1 MKTKVST
8 HTSLPGSSTSSRPT
22 HQPFFQKSESNSG
35 NEVFSHWGFQ
45 TRLTVGQS
53 GDKYER
59 EADSMAD
66 RVVSRRPS
74 EDDEHK
80 GLIGQISPV
89 IQRQG
94 EEEKEEV
101 QAQVEEAEETV
112 QAQEEE
118 EDIQAQAEEQ
128 EETVQAQEE
137 KEAQAQAEEEETVQ
151 AQEEEEEEVQMQAEE
166 QEETVQSQEE
176 EEVQAQT
183 EEEETVQ
190 EQEEEEVQT
199 QSMESKTLQRRESR
213 ELSGLALSGVESS
226 LRAQKGQGSPL
237 AGHIQSKMEDSFN
250 ADFSGIRIHT
260 DDPSVKLTKQFRA
273 QAFTHGKD
281 VYFNKGKFSPNTRQ
295 GEHLLAHE
303 LTHTVQQGAVTS
315 KEMQPD
321 SNPSVLLMKEE
332 DGETIK
338 VRPEL
343 LQAIKVAR
351 QKIGKVNAKITN
363 ADNTRLGW
371 EHLYEFFNTAFGG
384 QDVIHKDV
392 IKFIST
398 KYPMP
403 SWCGIFVWWSLK
415 KSGIPIPDWKL
426 GVSIL
431 GKVLARQP
439 GELPR
444 KGDIAYKG
452 PSFNDH
458 FALVTGIESPS
469 TAEGKNFKSIQVAT
483 VNGNTSGDDNLGG
496 QIEEKWEPIG
506 KWLAF
511 FDPVAKLDLPPVPLV
526 ETSVEPDEGPVGEEG
541 EAQAK
546 VPDPADEHVP
556 TEVAYLEEG
565 IVTEPDL
572 LPVGESD
579 VAVEL
584 PDQVVPQEEET
595 AQVEALNL
603 EGSSDQAMVGFL
615 EASPSQMAVTQ
626 PVLGTNLDG
635 KIQQEKQD
643 EVDNAPVLVVRTS
656 GTVEE
661 GLTPPDQIPVP
672 GDAQINDGSTG
683 PNPGDLEAGAHENF
697 GATPSNKENE
707 KLLDK
712 QQDGGFLS
720 WFKNNVSSFLRNI
733 RTKDST
739 LNTKAGARPNVQLEG
754 DAAPE
759 RMDNQR
765 VEAKTQL
772 VGQRDASTERL
783 KNHPGQTNIQPKEIH
798 EEKTVQLSPEVP
810 VKIEAAE
817 DSGVADYANA
827 PLPLDVRNKADEL
840 LKPGLDTNLSDAKSQ
855 TQEASQK
862 RDQDK
867 STEVSNAESGAK
879 QINESADKDQ
889 REIVI
894 TNRQDVARQQKEG
907 IADAYGQVNEFT
919 TEADKKHT
927 AERKEIGDKVK
938 DSESKAKKELEKGEA
953 DAEKKKQEEEKKAA
967 AKKKE
972 LDREQKKGS
981 WWDRVASA
989 IKSAVKAITK
999 AIDVIFTAL
1008 RDAVKFIIETAKNA
1022 AIGLIN
1028 AARNWVVDKLNK
1040 FRDWAKDKV
1049 NKYLKD
1055 RFPAL
1060 AERINN
1066 GIDSVV
1072 DNAIENV
1079 NAVAD
1084 AAIAGIEKLANALAA
1099 ALDKILQVFQTA
1111 LKAAVGI
1118 AGAVLTG
1125 DFAEALRIAIQAAC
1139 DIAGIDSKPIFDF
1152 IDRAASQIMSIL
1164 KAPKKFFNN
1173 LMTAVGAGVRNFKK
1187 NIKDHLINGLLG
1199 WLTGALSNVPLTM
1212 PKTLDF
1218 KGVLSLVL
1226 QILGLTKEN
1235 IKARIIKKYPK
1246 AAKIFGAIEKGMA
1259 IAFKVL
1265 QKGPMAIWEEI
1276 KAKLTNLRKTVLD
1289 GIKSFVITTVAKEAM
1304 TWVLGMLNPAGAL
1317 VKIIGLI
1324 YRLVM
1329 FLVERFEQIKT
1340 FIMSVYDSVTAIASG
1355 ALGKATAA
1363 VEDALSR
1370 SLPVVISLLA
1380 RLAGLGG
1387 IGKSVQEIIGKIRKP
1402 IDKFIDALIEKIV
1415 NFAKKLLG
1423 KGKAAAGKVK
1433 EKLAMWWKAR
1443 KKFTAESGEAHSLYF
1458 GGSGKS
1464 ATLMIASKPR
1474 SYTVFINNIT
1484 TTGKKKKFIDAK
1496 NDALKI
1502 AKDIDRL
1509 RNKDPKTG
1517 KQSDKVPKLLNS
1529 LARHSKVLASET
1541 PENPPSVIN
1550 YGGVKPDGAAKS
1562 MKAAILSSNTTKG
1575 TSPRDKPEIWKRVGS
1590 RKISGVSV
1598 YVQGHLLN
1606 EKLGGPG
1613 RAHNLTPITRTANA
1627 QHEAKVEGTLKS
1639 MINNKSTPKVV
1650 RYSVIPQYGSHP
1662 TRTFQTLL
1670 KKKGAGNRTKKESLK
1685 FSLLNY
1691 EQKHMPTS
1699 LKFSWQLLHYDFTS
1713 KSWKPDTT
1721 TTPNKDSNSIPNAL
1735 PDGDFILK

>member
-8 HTSLPGSSTSSRPT
+8 HASVAESSTRSRTT
-22 HQPFFQKSESNSG
+22 HQPFFQKSASKSEG
-35 NEVFSHWGFQ
+35 EVFSQVGLQ
-45 TRLTVGQS
+45 TKLTVGQP
-53 GDKYER
+53 GDRYEQ
-59 EADSMAD
+59 EADSIAD
-66 RVVSRRPS
+66 RVVGRHPT
-74 EDDEHK
+74 EACEHE
-80 GLIGQISPV
+80 GLIGQISPA

-94 EEEKEEV
+94 EEEEV
-101 QAQVEEAEETV
+101 QTQAEEEEETI

-118 EDIQAQAEEQ
+118 EEVQAQAE
-128 EETVQAQEE
+128 
-137 KEAQAQAEEEETVQ
+137 EEEETVQ
-151 AQEEEEEEVQMQAEE
+151 AQEEEEE
-166 QEETVQSQEE
+166 
-176 EEVQAQT
+176 VQAQAE
-183 EEEETVQ
+183 EEEETI
-190 EQEEEEVQT
+190 
-199 QSMESKTLQRRESR
+199 QRRVSVEQ
-213 ELSGLALSGVESS
+213 SGQPFAGVESS
-226 LRAQKGQGSPL
+226 LKSQKGQGSPL
-237 AGHIQSKMEDSFN
+237 PDHVQNKMEDSFQ

-260 DDPSVKLTKQFRA
+260 DDPAITLSKQLHA
-273 QAFTHGKD
+273 QAFTHGRD

-303 LTHTVQQGAVTS
+303 LTHTVQQGVVSS
-315 KEMQPD
+315 KQNQTD
-321 SNPSVLLMKEE
+321 ANPNVLLMKEE
-332 DGETIK
+332 DGDTIHI
-338 VRPEL
+338 RPEL
-343 LQAIKVAR
+343 LQAIKIAR

-363 ADNTRLGW
+363 ADKTRMGW

-384 QDVIHKDV
+384 KDVIHKDV
-392 IKFIST
+392 IKFISI

-431 GKVLARQP
+431 GKVRARRP

-469 TAEGKNFKSIQVAT
+469 ATEGKNFKSIQVAT

-526 ETSVEPDEGPVGEEG
+526 ETSVEPDEGPVAEEDD
-541 EAQAK
+541 AQGK
-546 VPDPADEHVP
+546 VPDPAEEHVP
-556 TEVAYLEEG
+556 TEVAHLEEG
-565 IVTEPDL
+565 IVTELDL
-572 LPVGESD
+572 LPSGQSD
-579 VAVEL
+579 IAVEL
-584 PDQVVPQEEET
+584 PAPAVPQKEEI
-595 AQVEALNL
+595 AQVEALDL
-603 EGSSDQAMVGFL
+603 EGSSDQAMVGFI

-626 PVLGTNLDG
+626 PVLATNLDG

-643 EVDNAPVLVVRTS
+643 EVDNAPVLVASTS
-656 GTVEE
+656 GTVGE

-672 GDAQINDGSTG
+672 GDAQINDGTTG
-683 PNPGDLEAGAHENF
+683 PNPEDLEAGAHENF

-720 WFKNNVSSFLRNI
+720 WFKTNFSSFLRNI

-765 VEAKTQL
+765 AEAKTQL
-772 VGQRDASTERL
+772 VGQRDASTETL

-817 DSGVADYANA
+817 DSSVADYANA
-827 PLPLDVRNKADEL
+827 PLPLDVRKKADEL
-840 LKPGLDTNLSDAKSQ
+840 LKPRLDTNLSEAKSQ
-855 TQEASQK
+855 IQEASQK

-867 STEVSNAESGAK
+867 STEISNAESEAK

-894 TNRQDVARQQKEG
+894 TNRKDVARQQKEG
-907 IADAYGQVNEFT
+907 IENAYGQVNEFT

-927 AERKEIGDKVK
+927 AERKEIGDDVK

-953 DAEKKKQEEEKKAA
+953 DAEKKKQEEERKAA
-967 AKKKE
+967 AKKEE

-1060 AERINN
+1060 AERINK

-1072 DNAIENV
+1072 DTAIDGV

-1111 LKAAVGI
+1111 LKSAVGI

-1152 IDRAASQIMSIL
+1152 IDRAASQVMAIL
-1164 KAPKKFFNN
+1164 KAPKIFFNN
-1173 LMTAVGAGVRNFKK
+1173 LMTAVGAGIRNFVK
-1187 NIKDHLINGLLG
+1187 NIKDHLIKGLLG
-1199 WLTGALSNVPLTM
+1199 WLTGALSNVPITM
-1212 PKTLDF
+1212 PTTLDF
-1218 KGVLSLVL
+1218 QGVLSLAL

-1246 AAKIFGAIEKGMA
+1246 AAKVFSAIEKGMA
-1259 IAFKVL
+1259 IALKVL
-1265 QKGPMAIWEEI
+1265 KGGPMAIWEEI
-1276 KAKLTNLRKTVLD
+1276 KAKLTNLRQTVLD
-1289 GIKSFVITTVAKEAM
+1289 GIKSFVITTVVKEAM

-1355 ALGKATAA
+1355 ALRKATAA

-1402 IDKFIDALIEKIV
+1402 IDKFIDALIDKIV
-1415 NFAKKLLG
+1415 KFAKKLLG
-1423 KGKAAAGKVK
+1423 KGKAVAGKVK

-1458 GGSGKS
+1458 GGRGKS

-1474 SYTVFINNIT
+1474 SYTVFINNIK
-1484 TTGKKKKFIDAK
+1484 TTGKSQKFKDAK

-1517 KQSDKVPKLLNS
+1517 RQSDKVPKLLNS
-1529 LARHSKVLASET
+1529 LAKHSKVLASAT
-1541 PENPPSVIN
+1541 PKNPPSVIN
-1550 YGGVKPDGAAKS
+1550 YGGVKPDGAGKS

-1575 TSPRDKPEIWKRVGS
+1575 SSPRDKPEIWKRVGS
-1590 RKISGVSV
+1590 RKVSGVSV

-1627 QHEAKVEGTLKS
+1627 QHESKVEGTLKT
-1639 MINNKSTPKVV
+1639 MINNTTTPQVV
-1650 RYSVIPQYGSHP
+1650 RYSVIPQYDSHP
-1662 TRTFQTLL
+1662 TRKFQTQL
-1670 KKKGAGNRTKKESLK
+1670 KKKGAANRTTKENQK
-1685 FSLLNY
+1685 YSLLNY

-1699 LKFSWQLLHYDFTS
+1699 LKYSWQLLHYDFTS

-1721 TTPNKDSNSIPNAL
+1721 TTPNKDSDSIPNDL
-1735 PDGDFILK
+1735 PDGDFVLK